1 MPASLTMEELS
12 LLESARVGH
21 LGTVDE
27 QGQPHVVPI
36 CYAWHQ
42 GVLFTP
48 IDEKPKRPGSGPL
61 RRQRNIDKNPRVCLT
76 VDRYDDDWSRLAW
89 LQIRAT
95 ADMVESGEL
104 RRAAIDA
111 LRARYAQYR
120 SMDLESRPVIQL
132 TPVTVRS
139 WRAS

>member
-1 MPASLTMEELS
+1 MSSSLTTDELS

-27 QGQPHVVPI
+27 HGQPHVVPI
-36 CYAWHQ
+36 CYAWHD
-42 GVLFTP
+42 GVVFTP
-48 IDEKPKRPGSGPL
+48 IDEKPKRPGGGPL
-61 RRQRNIDKNPRVCLT
+61 RRQRNIDINPRVCLT
-76 VDRYDDDWSRLAW
+76 VDHYDDDWSRLAW

-95 ADMVESGEL
+95 ANMVESDE
-104 RRAAIDA
+104 RRREAIDA
-111 LRARYAQYR
+111 LRARYPQYR

-132 TPVTVRS
+132 TPLTVRS